1 ASPQIHPRVDV
12 FRPSASGF
20 RSSNR
25 TSTLFFD
32 FIAIVAA
39 VMQPAMPAPTTTTS
53 LSSNYNPLEGLSAA
67 LLKPTLGFRSRTRRL
82 LVKSLY
88 YLRTGRSRENQENS
102 VDNKFNRRGPKPTLP
117 GSMAQDHAH
126 PVPASDLCPSRSRW
140 SHRNSGRPCLQHG
153 NLPAPPSELPSHH
166 DSYQPS

>member
-1 ASPQIHPRVDV
+1 
-12 FRPSASGF
+12 
-20 RSSNR
+20 
-25 TSTLFFD
+25 
-32 FIAIVAA
+32 
-39 VMQPAMPAPTTTTS
+39 MQPAMPAPTTTTS

-117 GSMAQDHAH
+117 SSMAQDHAH
-126 PVPASDLCPSRSRW
+126 PIPASNDRPSNSRRSNRV
-140 SHRNSGRPCLQHG
+140 SGRPCLQSR
-153 NLPAPPSELPSHH
+153 NLPLHSSWCQSHS
-166 DSYQPS
+166 DSYQHDQ